1 MHDRP
6 RRIAGVAPDQ
16 ITLIILTGGLLLM
29 AGCDMTSLLVRTA
42 PGTEKVPAEFNR
54 LPDHTAL
61 VYVWAPVEIQWDYDK
76 VRLDLAAYLSSYLES
91 HVEDVNLVRV
101 AELSF
106 TQEVGLFSGASRRLE
121 IRQVERGFRSQAR
134 RARQALAQA
143 AEEAQVEWSF
153 QVSRGMIA
161 AVLLAAAAEADL
173 VILGRRSQPL
183 PARRGLGSTARSI
196 LVEGTQLTL
205 LIQPGMQPGQPV
217 IVIYDGSTDSQKALG
232 TTARLMREQAEGATV
247 LILADDVGQEKARR
261 QEAAELLAGQG
272 LETDYHWLKNLT
284 VSRLAHFIKNK
295 GFRLIVLSEANT
307 LSRQA
312 MLKLLDNIDCPV
324 LLVR

>member
-1 MHDRP
+1 MSQQETQEIS
-6 RRIAGVAPDQ
+6 RILVALDDSP
-16 ITLIILTGGLLLM
+16 
-29 AGCDMTSLLVRTA
+29 ASRTVL
-42 PGTEKVPAEFNR
+42 E
-54 LPDHTAL
+54 TA
-61 VYVWAPVEIQWDYDK
+61 A
-76 VRLDLAAYLSSYLES
+76 DLAAGFQAELVGLY
-91 HVEDVNLVRV
+91 VEDVNLVRV

-134 RARQALAQA
+134 RARQALATA
-143 AEEAQVEWSF
+143 AEKAQVDWSF

-205 LIQPGMQPGQPV
+205 LLQPGMQPGQPV
-217 IVIYDGSTDSQKALG
+217 MVIYDGSATSQKALA
-232 TTARLMREQAEGATV
+232 TTARLMRNQAEEATV
-247 LILADDVGQEKARR
+247 LILADEVGQEKARR

-272 LETDYHWLKNLT
+272 LETEYHWLKNPT
-284 VSRLAHFIKNK
+284 VSRLARFIEDKD
-295 GFRLIVLSEANT
+295 FRLVVLSEANT